1 MLQQKYVAFQVCTL
15 SNVPTRQFQTRS
27 QPLQEPK
34 GTHGAEDGGESRGDD
49 AMGAVL
55 SLSVISDVGVGGGG
69 AEALGDVVAVLTSA
83 ETDLCV
89 GS

>member
-1 MLQQKYVAFQVCTL
+1 MFQLVK
-15 SNVPTRQFQTRS
+15 TRQFQTRS

-69 AEALGDVVAVLTSA
+69 AEALGDVVAQLGVA
-83 ETDLCV
+83 VADVHC
-89 GS
+89 